1 MADWLNVGDHNPD
14 TSLSDTLTTVN
25 RAVPGLDPS
34 HVLTAA
40 QTTDPVDAA
49 HAIGG
54 MNILLNHVKALGH
67 MGAMQGA
74 QGVQGIAGAAGAGTN
89 EVTSQGT
96 PFIQPTDYKNPLG
109 SFGDWSSQVAKAG
122 VANAF
127 PTVMEKGAGLIGGA
141 LNVVGSQISPYA
153 TLGEHGQNVS
163 NEFHQG
169 QQFGTG
175 AEQSVSGSIGGAA
188 NWVNSTSNDLA
199 RLPQKFYD
207 NPQAVVDQF
216 RHDVANDFNNITN
229 FPQRIYRYYTQTV
242 HDKGAAYA
250 EGQLFGIL
258 ATALLTG
265 GTGELGDAGAL
276 AKGVASAEGE
286 GSVASKLAGLTG
298 ASQKAYNFYRDVA
311 DSPITKVI
319 TAPTKLVTVPARF
332 ATDIGTSTAGATA
345 EGMLLAQQGA
355 DGSDAARWAATANGK
370 TWINPYGKQFATF
383 GQMLMHVMGIDPNT
397 WYGHVGSGLTDFYTS
412 FIMPDPLGAAGKVF
426 SDARSLEGSSGLLH
440 GLFGGTAIRS
450 ADDVDRIYRQYGAFQ
465 RTVKLIAETPAGK
478 LSELYKGKLPPDLL
492 LDLGKAK
499 TTDEVLDVLKKH
511 AASAELTSSNMIT
524 LGGYTRT
531 KNAIRE
537 FARSEEGLPPL
548 AIKTHRDLV
557 DWLVSPAAG
566 EFKKIANYFSKTL
579 AQRGF
584 WIDSETGA
592 MMTDKI
598 LRADS
603 AAIHV
608 IQGRLR
614 QAGMDETVIEQVGKD
629 LLDAAKNE
637 NHSAFIDIVRNSQ
650 KVAWKGFL
658 HANLNDPQLADW
670 VKAIADRSDQMMD
683 QMLGFSGVG
692 TEGLYTS
699 DRADSLLVDSKSD
712 PVASAGA
719 STAHRAGVPLLGA
732 RDMRRAVKVLANI
745 GENDELQMLARPLAI
760 AGKTDEYALRALRE
774 ALDGRDASMILRDIR
789 NVFKHAE
796 INAEGAPVSDLEAA
810 TKLFH
815 SSRLGKYESVWLTIA
830 RGAGDD
836 AEKVNQ
842 YRQWLLDQAKNSDE
856 VGQLEAHYFSALI
869 DTSILGRG
877 MDPLKAFTEG
887 SRGVGAEAEAEYVG
901 KYEELVS
908 PYRNRGYRTSLAMRG
923 DQVDHVI
930 NDLFFKP
937 LTLSSPSW
945 AWHVA
950 ASEAIL
956 NTFRYGPLNM
966 MEARF
971 AATIANKAAKYSL
984 APGVDYSY
992 VRDAVASI
1000 LEGITKEDLKA
1011 LREGGL
1017 SPLERERMI
1026 EEGASEADVRAAAKE
1041 LQRKVG
1047 VARAD
1052 LTNPQRYLTT
1062 PVKEGT
1068 APVRGAIA
1076 GLGIGVRE
1084 SLLKGLAGDAQ
1095 AERLIG
1101 DAIDLKLL
1109 HPGGINPALSA
1120 SHTAYIESTA
1130 GENDF
1135 GGDKV
1140 PGTRTTR
1147 WGKKFVTY
1155 TNRDRGHLNAL
1166 QHFIGVTLGSP
1177 EHQFV
1182 AKAFRDAINEM
1193 GSAKF
1198 IEELQATRKGSDVLY
1213 RDAEIIKQM
1222 EAKTVEYL
1230 KALPA
1235 GERDSMLRT
1244 KFFSSNA
1251 QHFSDITT
1259 PDEDFARVL
1268 VKENLNAWMSQDR
1281 KVMHAPLL
1289 DQIADHN
1296 VHGLPWFKKYAAK
1309 QGEDKM
1315 PTNII
1320 GPEILGG
1327 RSSRLAFPPFVKMSN
1342 WSHDKMLG
1350 PMVDYISR
1358 QPTYLLAYHREMEA
1372 IRNVNGVFTTT
1383 VEDALNG
1390 LKAERD
1396 AAHARVTALSSEFG
1410 EKVTHFNDLSAVGLE
1425 KYQVTKQAQRDLTE
1439 AQNRLSNL
1447 VATHESS
1454 KEAVATA
1461 ATELNA
1467 QTRRLTQARA
1477 DEEKA
1482 ARAYEAAVQQTGEI
1496 RRLERKVAA
1505 AHARFYR
1512 MDLPELSDKGQPI
1525 LSPEEYFAKGPSES
1539 LFQREAAARAELMT
1553 AQDDYRAKVEQARR
1567 ARESASAATREQT
1580 KTLDAAKSVVKSK
1593 RVVRDQAFADV
1604 REGSKTANAAQ
1615 RAADEAKKE
1624 IDALHSQID
1633 IAENEMLNAIDRIPD
1648 NQDKIA
1654 NEVGRIAELN
1664 EKITNHVV
1672 QPGMIHEAQAQV
1684 MAEQRAARKMIGE
1697 VHNPADRTNFEAA
1710 MSRFAPFYFAQNQA
1724 WRRAFRMMAEDPG
1737 AFEKYLKLT
1746 MAVTNFAHTHMA
1758 NGIPM
1763 VELPTNMFGINFGLD
1778 LSSLKSITPFGT
1790 SGDTSWAGLFRDT
1803 TAPAPGPI
1811 GMLSMEAAREG
1822 LDFIAN
1828 TAEGKKGSLAVD
1840 NAFTYAE
1847 GTSANMPLSAQLFPN
1862 TLARNIVQ
1870 GVNDYFDLNASADP
1884 LGTSYISTRLQVWKN
1899 VTQDTLDNIGK
1910 ELLKNGFGNYNAATM
1925 QYVYEKN
1932 PALFATY
1939 ESMAFSIKAQNPDF
1953 LQGLANKANDET
1965 AKLWGVKTLAGFFG
1979 PTSVSLENRAGN
1991 ALSTELQNDIAKLG
2005 VTDGYAKFQKAHPLD
2020 QMSEVFTTAHPYGV
2034 SYPATQQAMQFIDST
2049 PNWVQN
2055 HEQIAAFFIPRPTN
2069 SVYSQAAHGLELQ
2082 MGLSQ
2087 RQNLG
2092 GLAKQAQI
2100 VWGNNWYYGSLLPAI
2115 QQEVDAGNLS
2125 QFNAGKILKQ
2135 ERAGFAT
2142 ANPTWSSY
2150 YNNDRSAV
2158 AVASY
2163 RQLASFYETQNTV
2176 PVTFNNK
2183 TYDLPA
2189 VIKSW
2194 SPDSQLLALH
2204 IKQFMKDYNTYT
2216 TGVANLTGNSKYQA
2230 EQSWYDYCIQIGG
2243 GFLNGKLIPGTN
2255 PELAS
2260 IIHTVF
2266 TRLPSSGVL
2275 NG

>member
-74 QGVQGIAGAAGAGTN
+74 QGVQGVAGAAGAGTG

-109 SFGDWSSQVAKAG
+109 SFGDWSGQVAKAG
-122 VANAF
+122 WEKAF

-175 AEQSVSGSIGGAA
+175 AEQAVAGSIGGAV
-188 NWVNSTSNDLA
+188 NWVGSTSADLA
-199 RLPQKFYD
+199 NLPEKFYN
-207 NPQAVVDQF
+207 NPQAVLDQF
-216 RHDVANDFNNITN
+216 RHDVANDFNVITN
-229 FPQRIYRYYTQTV
+229 FPQRLYRYYTQTV

-258 ATALLTG
+258 ATALATG
-265 GTGELGDAGAL
+265 GVGEAGDAGAL

-286 GSVASKLAGLTG
+286 GTVASKLAGLTG
-298 ASQKAYNFYRDVA
+298 TTEKAYNFYRNVA
-311 DSPITKVI
+311 DSPITKVL
-319 TAPTKLVTVPARF
+319 TAPTKLVTVPARV
-332 ATDIGTSTAGATA
+332 ATDLGTSTAGAAA

-355 DGSDAARWAATANGK
+355 DGSDAARWAATADSK
-370 TWINPYGKQFATF
+370 TWVNPYGKQFATF

-397 WYGHVGSGLTDFYTS
+397 WYGHIGSGLTDFYTS

-450 ADDVDRIYRQYGAFQ
+450 ADDVDRIYRQYGAFR
-465 RTVKLIAETPAGK
+465 RTVQLIAETPVGK
-478 LSELYKGKLPPDLL
+478 LTELYKGKLTPDLL

-499 TTDEVLDVLKKH
+499 TPDEVLDVLKKH

-531 KNAIRE
+531 KNALHE
-537 FARSEEGLPPL
+537 FARAEAGLPPTE
-548 AIKTHRDLV
+548 IKTHRDLV
-557 DWLVSPAAG
+557 DWVVSPTAG
-566 EFKKIANYFSKTL
+566 EFKRVANYFSKTL

-584 WIDSETGA
+584 WIDSETGV

-598 LRADS
+598 LRADP

-608 IQGRLR
+608 IQSRLR
-614 QAGMDETVIEQVGKD
+614 QAGMDESVIEQVGKD
-629 LLDAAKNE
+629 LLDAVKNE
-637 NHSAFIDIVRNSQ
+637 DHSAFIDTVRNSQ

-670 VKAIADRSDQMMD
+670 VKAIADRSDKMMD
-683 QMLGFSGVG
+683 DMLGFTGVG
-692 TEGLYTS
+692 TEGLYTA
-699 DRADSLLVDSKSD
+699 DRKDSLLVDGKGD
-712 PVASAGA
+712 PVASAAA
-719 STAHRAGVPLLGA
+719 STAHRAGVPLLAA
-732 RDMRRAVKVLANI
+732 RDMRRAIKVLANI
-745 GENDELQMLARPLAI
+745 GKNDELQMLARPLAI

-774 ALDGRDASMILRDIR
+774 ALDGRDASMVLRDIR

-796 INAEGAPVSDLEAA
+796 INASGAPISDAEAA

-815 SSRLGKYESVWLTIA
+815 SSRLGKYESVWLNIA
-830 RGAGDD
+830 RGAGDN

-856 VGQLEAHYFSALI
+856 VGQLEAHYLSALI
-869 DTSILGRG
+869 DTGILGRS
-877 MDPLKAFTEG
+877 MNPLKAFTEG
-887 SRGVGAEAEAEYVG
+887 ARGVGAEAEAEYVN
-901 KYEELVS
+901 KYEELVG

-923 DQVDHVI
+923 DQIDHVI

-1000 LEGITKEDLKA
+1000 LEGITKEDLKT

-1026 EEGASEADVRAAAKE
+1026 ENGASEADVRAAAKE

-1047 VARAD
+1047 VARED
-1052 LTNPQRYLTT
+1052 LTKPQRYLTT
-1062 PVKEGT
+1062 PIKEGT

-1120 SHTAYIESTA
+1120 SHTAYIEGTA
-1130 GENDF
+1130 GEDDF
-1135 GGDKV
+1135 GNDRV
-1140 PGTRTTR
+1140 AGTRTNH
-1147 WGKKFVTY
+1147 WGKKFIVY
-1155 TNRDRGHLNAL
+1155 DNRNRGHLNAL
-1166 QHFIGVTLGSP
+1166 QHFIGVTLASP

-1213 RDAEIIKQM
+1213 RDAEVVKQI
-1222 EAKTVEYL
+1222 EAKTVDYL
-1230 KALPA
+1230 KNLPA
-1235 GERDSMLRT
+1235 GERESMLRT

-1268 VKENLNAWMSQDR
+1268 VRENLNAWMSQDR

-1296 VHGLPWFKKYAAK
+1296 VHSLPWFKKYAAK

-1327 RSSRLAFPPFVKMSN
+1327 SARRLPVFQTAVKLSN
-1342 WSHDKMLG
+1342 LSHDKMLG

-1358 QPTYLLAYHREMEA
+1358 QPTYLLAYHREMEN

-1383 VEDALNG
+1383 VGDALNA

-1396 AAHARVTALSSEFG
+1396 AAHSRIDALSSDFG
-1410 EKVTHFNDLSAVGLE
+1410 EKAARLTDLSNVAIE
-1425 KYQVTKQAQRDLTE
+1425 KYQTTKQAQRDLTE

-1447 VATHESS
+1447 VATHEAS
-1454 KEAVATA
+1454 KEAVAA
-1461 ATELNA
+1461 AANEFNA

-1482 ARAYEAAVQQTGEI
+1482 ARAYEAAVRQTGEI

-1505 AHARFYR
+1505 VHARFYR

-1580 KTLDAAKSVVKSK
+1580 KTLDAAQSVVKNK
-1593 RVVRDQAFADV
+1593 RVARDQAFADV

-1615 RAADEAKKE
+1615 RTADKAKKE
-1624 IDALHSQID
+1624 IDAFH
-1633 IAENEMLNAIDRIPD
+1633 AEVNAAEQEMLDAIARAPE
-1648 NQDKIA
+1648 NQEQIA

-1746 MAVTNFAHTHMA
+1746 MAVTNFAHTHMV

-1763 VELPTNMFGINFGLD
+1763 VELPMNMFGINFGLD

-1803 TAPAPGPI
+1803 TLPAPGPI
-1811 GMLSMEAAREG
+1811 GMLTMQAAREG
-1822 LDFIAN
+1822 LDLIAN
-1828 TAEGKKGSLAVD
+1828 ATEGKKGSLAVD

-1847 GTSANMPLSAQLFPN
+1847 GTSANMPMSAQIVPN
-1862 TLARNIVQ
+1862 TLARDIIE
-1870 GVNDYFDLNASADP
+1870 GYLGHKDLNASSDP
-1884 LGTSYISTRLQVWKN
+1884 LGNSYISTRLQVWKN

-1910 ELLKNGFGNYNAATM
+1910 ELMQKGFGNYNAATM
-1925 QYVYEKN
+1925 RYVYEKN
-1932 PALFATY
+1932 PAMFATY

-1953 LQGLANKANDET
+1953 LQSLATKANDET
-1965 AKLWGVKTLAGFFG
+1965 AKLWTVKTLAGFLG

-1991 ALSTELQNDIAKLG
+1991 ALSTELENDIAKLG

-2020 QMSEVFTTAHPYGV
+2020 QMTEVFTTAHPYGV
-2034 SYPATQQAMQFIDST
+2034 SYPSTQSAMQFIDST
-2049 PNWVQN
+2049 PHWVQN

-2087 RQNLG
+2087 RQNLS

-2100 VWGNNWYYGSLLPAI
+2100 VWGNNWYYGSLLPQVQA
-2115 QQEVDAGNLS
+2115 QVDAGNLS
-2125 QFNAGKILKQ
+2125 QYNAGQILKK
-2135 ERAGFAT
+2135 ERASFAT

-2150 YNNDRSAV
+2150 YNNDRSAI

-2163 RQLASFYETQNTV
+2163 NQLKDFYATQNTV
-2176 PVTFNNK
+2176 DFQG
-2183 TYDLPA
+2183 YQLPA
-2189 VIKSW
+2189 VVNSW
-2194 SPDSQLLALH
+2194 PEESRLMALH
-2204 IKQFMKDYNTYT
+2204 IKQFMNDYNSYT
-2216 TGVANLTGNSKYQA
+2216 ASAANLSGSQKYQL
-2230 EQSWYDYCIQIGG
+2230 EQNWYNFCIQIGG
-2243 GFLNGKLIPGTN
+2243 GYYNGKVITGTN

>member
-14 TSLSDTLTTVN
+14 TPLADTLTTVN
-25 RAVPGLDPS
+25 RAVPGLDPN

-40 QTTDPVDAA
+40 QTTDPVQAA
-49 HAIGG
+49 QTIAG
-54 MNILLNHVKALGH
+54 MNILMNHVKTAGQTS
-67 MGAMQGA
+67 AAQGP
-74 QGVQGIAGAAGAGTN
+74 QGVQGMAGAPATGLGGIKPSGEPTQPNAGGGPGFFKQWENQVGNITGGLARTAGSALYDVASVVDPWEWAT
-89 EVTSQGT
+89 GH
-96 PFIQPTDYKNPLG
+96 NPLNQSERAQTEASG
-109 SFGDWSSQVAKAG
+109 AKFG
-122 VANAF
+122 
-127 PTVMEKGAGLIGGA
+127 I
-141 LNVVGSQISPYA
+141 
-153 TLGEHGQNVS
+153 
-163 NEFHQG
+163 
-169 QQFGTG
+169 
-175 AEQSVSGSIGGAA
+175 GAA
-188 NWVNSTSNDLA
+188 NAATGAAKGIYNYVSSTSNDLA
-199 RLPQKFYD
+199 QLPQKFYD
-207 NPQAVVDQF
+207 NPQAVIDQF
-216 RHDVANDFNNITN
+216 RHDIANDYNVSMDF
-229 FPQRIYRYYTQTV
+229 FPRLYRYYVQTV
-242 HDKGAAYA
+242 HDKGADYA
-250 EGQLFGIL
+250 AGQLFSTI
-258 ATALLTG
+258 
-265 GTGELGDAGAL
+265 AL
-276 AKGVASAEGE
+276 ALAGGGVGDVGEGGLLGRGVASAEGE
-286 GSVASKLAGLTG
+286 GTVASKLAGLTG
-298 ASQKAYNFYRDVA
+298 TTEKAYNFYRNVA

-319 TAPTKLVTVPARF
+319 TAPTKLVTVPNRAL
-332 ATDIGTSTAGATA
+332 AELGGTSSGGLAK
-345 EGMLLAQQGA
+345 MLMLAQQGA
-355 DGSDAARWAATANGK
+355 DGSDASRWQAVSDPK
-370 TWINPYGKQFATF
+370 TWISPYGADFADLGHAVMHLF
-383 GQMLMHVMGIDPNT
+383 GVDPGT
-397 WYGHVGSGLTDFYTS
+397 WYDQVGAS
-412 FIMPDPLGAAGKVF
+412 IVNLGAFMTPGPAGVAGKIF
-426 SDARSLEGSSGLLH
+426 ADARSLEGASGLLH
-440 GLFGGTAIRS
+440 GLFSGTAIRS

-465 RTVKLIAETPAGK
+465 RTVKLIAETPAGR
-478 LSELYKGKLPPDLL
+478 LSELYKGKVPPELL

-531 KNAIRE
+531 KNAIQE
-537 FARSEEGLPPL
+537 FARTEAGLPPL

-557 DWLVSPAAG
+557 DWVVSPAVG
-566 EFKKIANYFSKTL
+566 EFKKIANYFSKVL

-584 WIDSETGA
+584 WIDSQTGHLL
-592 MMTDKI
+592 TDKI
-598 LRADS
+598 LRADP

-614 QAGMDETVIEQVGKD
+614 QAGVDEAVIEQVGKD
-629 LLDAAKNE
+629 LTKAAKNDD
-637 NHSAFIDIVRNSQ
+637 HTAFINIVYNQQ
-650 KVAWKGFL
+650 KVGWKGFL

-670 VKAIADRSDQMMD
+670 VKAIGDRSDQMMD

-699 DRADSLLVDSKSD
+699 DRADSLLVDSKGD

-719 STAHRAGVPLLGA
+719 STTHRAGVPLLA
-732 RDMRRAVKVLANI
+732 AQDMRRAIKVLANI
-745 GENDELQMLARPLAI
+745 GQNDELQMLARPLAI

-774 ALDGRDASMILRDIR
+774 ALDGREIDSVIRDIR
-789 NVFKHAE
+789 NVFKHASTLHGVLP
-796 INAEGAPVSDLEAA
+796 EGTVDE
-810 TKLFH
+810 
-815 SSRLGKYESVWLTIA
+815 SRLFSGMRLYEYESAWTRFMI
-830 RGAGDD
+830 GGGDNAD
-836 AEKVNQ
+836 KLNQ
-842 YRQWLLDQAKNSDE
+842 YRQWLLDEAKNGDE
-856 VGQLEAHYFSALI
+856 IKQLEAHYISALI
-869 DTSILGRG
+869 DTSILGRN
-877 MDPLKAFTEG
+877 MDALKAFTEG
-887 SRGVGAEAEAEYVG
+887 ARGVGAEAEAEYVG

-1000 LEGITKEDLKA
+1000 LEGITKEDMKA

-1017 SPLERERMI
+1017 PPLERERMI

-1047 VARAD
+1047 VARED
-1052 LTNPQRYLTT
+1052 LTKPQRYLTT
-1062 PVKEGT
+1062 PIKEGT

-1135 GGDKV
+1135 GGDRV
-1140 PGTRTTR
+1140 PGTQTTR

-1166 QHFIGVTLGSP
+1166 QHFIGVTLASP

-1213 RDAEIIKQM
+1213 RDAEVIKRM

-1296 VHGLPWFKKYAAK
+1296 VHSLPWFKKYAAK

-1327 RSSRLAFPPFVKMSN
+1327 RSSRLTFPPFVKMSN

-1383 VEDALNG
+1383 VGDALNA

-1396 AAHARVTALSSEFG
+1396 AAHSRIDALSSDFG
-1410 EKVTHFNDLSAVGLE
+1410 KKAARLTDLSNVAIE
-1425 KYQVTKQAQRDLTE
+1425 KYQTTKQAQRDLTE

-1454 KEAVATA
+1454 KEAVAA
-1461 ATELNA
+1461 AANEFNA

-1482 ARAYEAAVQQTGEI
+1482 ARAYEAAVRQTGEI
-1496 RRLERKVAA
+1496 RRLERKVAGV
-1505 AHARFYR
+1505 HARFYR

-1553 AQDDYRAKVEQARR
+1553 AEDEYRAKVEQARR

-1580 KTLDAAKSVVKSK
+1580 KSVDAAQSVVKSK

-1604 REGSKTANAAQ
+1604 RAGSKTATAAQ
-1615 RAADEAKKE
+1615 RTADKAKKE
-1624 IDALHSQID
+1624 IDAFH
-1633 IAENEMLNAIDRIPD
+1633 AEVNAAEQEMLDAIARAPE

-1746 MAVTNFAHTHMA
+1746 MAVTNFAHTRMVG
-1758 NGIPM
+1758 GIPM
-1763 VELPTNMFGINFGLD
+1763 VELPINMFGINFGLD

-1790 SGDTSWAGLFRDT
+1790 SGDVSWAGLFRDST
-1803 TAPAPGPI
+1803 LPAPGPI
-1811 GMLSMEAAREG
+1811 GMLSMQVAREG

-1828 TAEGKKGSLAVD
+1828 TVEGKKSSLAVD

-1847 GTSANMPLSAQLFPN
+1847 GPSAHMPLSAQLFPN
-1862 TLARNIVQ
+1862 TLGRSIIQ
-1870 GVNDYFDLNASADP
+1870 GVNDYFDLNASTDP
-1884 LGTSYISTRLQVWKN
+1884 VGNSYISTRLQVWKN

-1910 ELLKNGFGNYNAATM
+1910 ELMQKGFGNYNAATM
-1925 QYVYEKN
+1925 RYVYEKN

-1953 LQGLANKANDET
+1953 LQGLANKANNET
-1965 AKLWGVKTLAGFFG
+1965 AVLWGVKTLAGFFG

-2005 VTDGYAKFQKAHPLD
+2005 VTDGYAKFNKAHPLD
-2020 QMSEVFTTAHPYGV
+2020 QMTSVFTTAHPYGV
-2034 SYPATQQAMQFIDST
+2034 SYPATKEAMQFIDST
-2049 PNWVQN
+2049 PNWVQHN
-2055 HEQIAAFFIPRPTN
+2055 QQIAAFFIPRPTN
-2069 SVYSQAAHGLELQ
+2069 SAYSQAAHGLELQ
-2082 MGLSQ
+2082 MGLSR
-2087 RQNLG
+2087 RQNLS

-2115 QQEVDAGNLS
+2115 QKEVDAGNLS
-2125 QFNAGKILKQ
+2125 QFDAGKILKQ

-2150 YNNDRSAV
+2150 YSNDRSAV

-2163 RQLASFYETQNTV
+2163 RQLASFYDTQNTV
-2176 PVTFNNK
+2176 PFTFGSK

-2189 VIKSW
+2189 VVKSW

-2204 IKQFMKDYNTYT
+2204 VKQFMNDYNTYT
-2216 TGVANLTGNSKYQA
+2216 AGVANLTGSQKYQA

-2243 GFLNGKLIPGTN
+2243 GFQNGKLIPGSN